1 MKYYLLPAAID
12 DLCNKIFTVYD
23 AMFDDVKVDREAY
36 MSYFHDMS
44 HHMFIAK
51 SYTRFSDLLK
61 DVESG
66 RWNIVGLDQVDEEGI
81 LAWLEEVNDKASL
94 RLDEVRDKM
103 MLGEDDDDFDIVII
117 ERKNK

>member
-23 AMFDDVKVDREAY
+23 AMFDDVKVDSQAY
-36 MSYFHDMS
+36 MSYFLDMS
-44 HHMFIAK
+44 LHMFIAK

-66 RWNIVGLDQVDEEGI
+66 RWNIVGLVQVDEEGI